1 MLWISDEDIGTSL
14 KTYINTAVEQVMENF
29 SEKGLVNEEIE
40 DLQDY
45 IETWVLN
52 EAQDALEYY
61 FEGSE
66 ISKIT
71 EELNYNNGFGKKL
84 DTKRDSMV
92 EDMVQKLV
100 PEEKINNYKE
110 YYIVEDII
118 SAKLPFTA
126 DNMANMIKEKYKL
139 E

>member
-61 FEGSE
+61 FESSE

-71 EELNYNNGFGKKL
+71 EELNYNNGFWKKL
-84 DTKRDSMV
+84 DSKRDSMV

-110 YYIVEDII
+110 DYIVEDMI